1 MYEGCHWRYWQQHTV
16 VLGPPLSQA
25 ESQQISAL
33 KRAMSQSSRSSYA
46 MPSLPLNRQQ
56 HTTVLGPTLSQARH
70 DRRDARLRT
79 STATKPL
86 TNPMLPKTA
95 VCGVCVEMCGQ
106 LPAAYVA
113 RGPSPP
119 RDVDKEKK
127 PLTNPRQLSAACVW
141 PTACS
146 VRSLGPVAA
155 SRRLKLHGDTLV
167 RIKRCST
174 SSPGCS
180 RASPT
185 ATSWLFRTS
194 WRHARPC

>member
-1 MYEGCHWRYWQQHTV
+1 MYEGCHWRYWPQHTA

-56 HTTVLGPTLSQARH
+56 HTTVHGPPLSQARH

-106 LPAAYVA
+106 L
-113 RGPSPP
+113 
-119 RDVDKEKK
+119 
-127 PLTNPRQLSAACVW
+127 ACSV
-141 PTACS
+141 TACS
-146 VRSLGPVAA
+146 VRGQGPVAA

-180 RASPT
+180 RASPA